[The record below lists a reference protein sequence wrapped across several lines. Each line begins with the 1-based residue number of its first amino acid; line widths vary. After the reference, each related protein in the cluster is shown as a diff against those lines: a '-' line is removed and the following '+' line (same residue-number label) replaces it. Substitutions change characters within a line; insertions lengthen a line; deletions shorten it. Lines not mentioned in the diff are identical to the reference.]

1 MARGSR
7 NRPLQSAKFGS
18 DGAKIPM
25 HVLPSAKETFGPT
38 PGRVRNH
45 RSQALLCRLHNSRLL
60 DPMRILHDCEEAAN
74 PRVGGKPS
82 TPFGV
87 RPRII
92 RQGDEA
98 ANPRVGGKPSTPFGV
113 LPRIIRQREEAAN
126 PRFDGKPPTP
136 FGVPPRIIRQSYTEL
151 HPMFRTILRCTAT
164 TQPPCMRW
172 LPQRVTT

>member
-1 MARGSR
+1 MARDSR
-7 NRPLQSAKFGS
+7 NRPLQRAKFGS
-18 DGAKIPM
+18 DGTKIPM
-25 HVLPSAKETFGPT
+25 HVLPSAKEILGPA
-38 PGRVRNH
+38 PDRVRNH

-92 RQGDEA
+92 RQSDEA

-113 LPRIIRQREEAAN
+113 PPGITRQC
-126 PRFDGKPPTP
+126 
-136 FGVPPRIIRQSYTEL
+136 YTEL
-151 HPMFRTILRCTAT
+151 HPMFRTIHRCTAT
-164 TQPPCMRW
+164 TQPPRMRW
-172 LPQRVTT
+172 LPQRVST

>member
-7 NRPLQSAKFGS
+7 NRPVQSAEFGS
-18 DGAKIPM
+18 DGTKIPM
-25 HVLPSAKETFGPT
+25 HVLPSAKQTFGPT

-60 DPMRILHDCEEAAN
+60 DPMRILHDGEEAAN

-92 RQGDEA
+92 RQSDGA

-113 LPRIIRQREEAAN
+113 PPGITRQC
-126 PRFDGKPPTP
+126 
-136 FGVPPRIIRQSYTEL
+136 YTEL
-151 HPMFRTILRCTAT
+151 HPMFRTIHRCTAT
-164 TQPPCMRW
+164 IQPPRMRW
-172 LPQRVTT
+172 LPQRVST